1 MSSKLPQA
9 ATASVPRGCFG
20 TRCRNARCG
29 DAFAPYD
36 GIDRVKTDVDAS
48 FDHHEVILCGGAW
61 SESFQPDELALI
73 VMGKLQR
80 AKIFEIF
87 PDLREKKIINP
98 QLRYEY
104 PYSRMRRGRCLDLL
118 RQIETVLNQM
128 LRLIFDGG
136 IAVGNIEFGHI
147 SGFSAA
153 QMCR

>member
-1 MSSKLPQA
+1 MPQA

-36 GIDRVKTDVDAS
+36 GIDRVKTDVDAI

-61 SESFQPDELALI
+61 SESFQPDELVLI

-87 PDLREKKIINP
+87 PDLREKKVKIRSCAMKIP
-98 QLRYEY
+98 
-104 PYSRMRRGRCLDLL
+104 
-118 RQIETVLNQM
+118 TH
-128 LRLIFDGG
+128 
-136 IAVGNIEFGHI
+136 A
-147 SGFSAA
+147 
-153 QMCR
+153 